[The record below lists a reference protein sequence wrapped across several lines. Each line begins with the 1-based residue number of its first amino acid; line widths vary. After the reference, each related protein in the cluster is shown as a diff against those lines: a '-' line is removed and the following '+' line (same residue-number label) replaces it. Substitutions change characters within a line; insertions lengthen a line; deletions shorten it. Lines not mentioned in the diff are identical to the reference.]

1 MQKPS
6 SSSAGTRTCT
16 VQPVPI
22 ALQPNV
28 PIDRC
33 NAALKAIATCM
44 VQKSIKG
51 PLSLYAPNSL
61 HTKHTNT
68 LIPPSC
74 KTYRPIW
81 TDPLAPQKFAAHQC
95 DAVAAYSQ
103 RLRIVLTPV
112 SRKRCGQS
120 VHGPQ
125 SASQMGSGTSCRNAS
140 TTVSSM
146 SLTSS
151 SMLMGRLLLLLLHLR
166 STIRQSFVLMKHDP
180 HVLGKLRSA
189 H

>member
-1 MQKPS
+1 M
-6 SSSAGTRTCT
+6 
-16 VQPVPI
+16 
-22 ALQPNV
+22 
-28 PIDRC
+28 
-33 NAALKAIATCM
+33 
-44 VQKSIKG
+44 KG
-51 PLSLYAPNSL
+51 PPSLYAPNSL
-61 HTKHTNT
+61 NTKHTNT

-81 TDPLAPQKFAAHQC
+81 TDPVAPQKYAAHPC

-103 RLRIVLTPV
+103 RLRVVLTPV

-120 VHGPQ
+120 VHGLQ
-125 SASQMGSGTSCRNAS
+125 SASQMGSGMSCRNAS

-166 STIRQSFVLMKHDP
+166 SKIHQPFILMKHNP
-180 HVLGKLRSA
+180 HVLGKLWQCSLTCLA
-189 H
+189 ASQ